1 MAMSFKLE
9 PGEDMSK
16 EWTQFSSQGCGLV
29 YYEYLRPWLEGELSI
44 LANLPIDL
52 GSIQRFAVQ
61 TLGLNFLLQY
71 LNVDTKSEGEV
82 SGYFSSVKSYLFAPS
97 PSAGSEGSK
106 DDAVVAEYD
115 VIDKPEQPG
124 VTQRKVSRGWLW

>member
-1 MAMSFKLE
+1 MAMSFKSE
-9 PGEDMSK
+9 PGEDVTR

-44 LANLPIDL
+44 LANLPFDL
-52 GSIQRFAVQ
+52 GSVQRFAVQ

-71 LNVDTKSEGEV
+71 LNVDTKAEGEV
-82 SGYFSSVKSYLFAPS
+82 SGYFSSVRSYLFAPS